1 MNINRIIAILLI
13 ISIISCKK
21 SSDNDIPSYI
31 TIGNFTLDGNSTH
44 NITDAWIYIDDNLQ
58 GVYEIPANFPLLA
71 QGSHKLR
78 VKAGIKDNGI
88 AGNRI
93 PYPFYSSYII
103 DEQTFNPET
112 TISITPVVS
121 YLENA
126 TLDDKAED
134 FDGNGLNLET
144 DSATFSIDDE
154 MPIDGNYGVIT
165 LTDSIL
171 LTELTTKEF
180 SDLPQAGAPVYL
192 ELDYKCN
199 TQFLVGVYI
208 NFPQSSILQKDLLW
222 VRPKDEWNKIY
233 INLTSTISEGV
244 GADSFKIFIG
254 MQRDFTMES
263 NTIHLDNLR
272 IVY

>member
-44 NITDAWIYIDDNLQ
+44 NITDAWVYIDDNLQ

-154 MPIDGNYGVIT
+154 IAIDGNYGVIT

>member
-44 NITDAWIYIDDNLQ
+44 NITDAWVYIDDNLQ
-58 GVYEIPANFPLLA
+58 GVYEIPANFPVLA
-71 QGSHKLR
+71 QGSRKLR

-154 MPIDGNYGVIT
+154 MPLDGNYGVIT

-180 SDLPQAGAPVYL
+180 SNLPQAGAPVYL

-222 VRPKDEWNKIY
+222 VREKDEWNKIY

>member
-44 NITDAWIYIDDNLQ
+44 NITDAWVYIDDNLQ
-58 GVYEIPANFPLLA
+58 GVYEIPANFPVLA
-71 QGSHKLR
+71 QGPHKLR

-154 MPIDGNYGVIT
+154 MPLDGNYGVIT

>member
-21 SSDNDIPSYI
+21 SSDNDVPSYI

-44 NITDAWIYIDDNLQ
+44 NITDAWVYIDDNLQ
-58 GVYEIPANFPLLA
+58 GVYEIPANFPVLA
-71 QGSHKLR
+71 QGLHKLR

-154 MPIDGNYGVIT
+154 MPLDGNYGVIT

-180 SDLPQAGAPVYL
+180 SNLPQAGAPVYL

>member
-44 NITDAWIYIDDNLQ
+44 NITDAWVYIDDNLQ
-58 GVYEIPANFPLLA
+58 GVYEIPANFPVLA
-71 QGSHKLR
+71 QGLHKLR

-154 MPIDGNYGVIT
+154 MPLDGNYGVIT

-180 SDLPQAGAPVYL
+180 SNLPQAGAPVYL

>member
-21 SSDNDIPSYI
+21 SSDNDVPSYI

-44 NITDAWIYIDDNLQ
+44 NITDAWVYIDDNLQ
-58 GVYEIPANFPLLA
+58 GVYEIPANFPVLA
-71 QGSHKLR
+71 QGLHKLR

-180 SDLPQAGAPVYL
+180 SNLPQAGAPVYL